1 MSNFVNDWV
10 RCNVCFKNFDSEG
23 GSLTSC
29 GHFFCG
35 RPECR
40 LNYKPNEK
48 IICPICKS
56 QCSCISLGQTLP
68 EDVLQYFEDP
78 ETLVTKALDVV
89 RFQQQQKDLARQH
102 FEKQERRIRE
112 LEEMIDEIRAENKK
126 LKSAIK
132 KRPQMPIETDN
143 NPIEGS
149 ILVKDILSKQIASSK
164 RRLHSEDSFIIQT
177 EIPQPET
184 PSNSRR
190 SSQIQKQIQN
200 QQQQQQQIPQPSKL
214 FTPTLASRLQG
225 LTGKKL
231 YDKMQKD

>member
-10 RCNVCFKNFDSEG
+10 RCNVCFRNFDKDG

-40 LNYKPNEK
+40 LIYKPNEK
-48 IICPICKS
+48 ITCPICKTE
-56 QCSCISLGQTLP
+56 CNCISLGQTLP

-78 ETLVTKALDVV
+78 EILVNRALDVV

-102 FEKQERRIRE
+102 YEKQERRIKE
-112 LEEMIDEIRAENKK
+112 LEEVIDEIRAENKK
-126 LKSAIK
+126 LKSEIK
-132 KRPQMPIETDN
+132 NKPNRSENTENDPREN
-143 NPIEGS
+143 S
-149 ILVKDILSKQIASSK
+149 ILVQDILSKQIASSK
-164 RRLHSEDSFIIQT
+164 RRLRNADGFIIQT
-177 EIPQPET
+177 EVPQPQT

-190 SSQIQKQIQN
+190 SSQIQKPQISLQKE
-200 QQQQQQQIPQPSKL
+200 QAPSKL

-231 YDKMQKD
+231 YEKIPKE